1 VSARYENKLRTTSS
15 HVLDVPFAR
24 VTSQHGGGGGRR
36 RWDLL
41 ITDVTSRSPGQCEG
55 RRGN

>member
-24 VTSQHGGGGGRR
+24 VTSQHGGGGGAEEVGSADHRR
-36 RWDLL
+36 
-41 ITDVTSRSPGQCEG
+41 DVTVTGSV
-55 RRGN
+55 